1 MDVTT
6 VADPKQLIWTLLEK
20 VGVPAT
26 IIGFF
31 LYTSWE
37 SNNLLMSQA
46 KADRE
51 HVFKM
56 QIERMDAAKEEAKAN
71 RDMFERQMIML
82 QERHDARMKPVVTAL
97 EENCRLCRETIDE
110 LKKSRKDAVK

>member
-1 MDVTT
+1 MD

-37 SNNLLMSQA
+37 SNSLLMSQA

-51 HVFKM
+51 HVLKM
-56 QIERMDAAKEEAKAN
+56 QIERMEAAKEEAKAN
-71 RDMFERQMIML
+71 RDMFERQMTML
-82 QERHDARMKPVVTAL
+82 QDRHDARMKPMVTAV
-97 EENCRLCRETIDE
+97 EESCRLCRETLDE
-110 LKKSRKDAVK
+110 LRKASKKDAKP